1 MDIKNPYMLGFPVQS
16 LRKYLKI
23 LLTNGFTVV
32 IYNQKETIKGK
43 HESIGKATKILVGL
57 QSALDFEEGKE
68 LATNLSDLYDYCVRR
83 LLKANIRNDIDGIKE
98 VRSLIQEVKGAWE
111 MLPQILNKDVKVSMV
126 S

>member
-1 MDIKNPYMLGFPVQS
+1 M
-16 LRKYLKI
+16 
-23 LLTNGFTVV
+23 
-32 IYNQKETIKGK
+32 
-43 HESIGKATKILVGL
+43 GL